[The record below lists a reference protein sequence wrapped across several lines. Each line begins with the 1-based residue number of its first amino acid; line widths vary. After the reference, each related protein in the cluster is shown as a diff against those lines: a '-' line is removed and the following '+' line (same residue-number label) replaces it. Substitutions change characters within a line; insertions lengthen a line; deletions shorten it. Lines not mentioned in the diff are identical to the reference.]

1 MRYALILFLI
11 SFCSCQFF
19 QKERLDSKSI
29 LKNELHSFKWDELD
43 QYPSFEICD
52 EGVDFKTNKQCFEST
67 ITSHI
72 YNTLKEIEDIIFVS
86 SKDTFL
92 LELLVTKTGKISVK
106 NLKSKLVSDSTTSL
120 LEYSLNES
128 FHKLPNL
135 YPPIKRSQ
143 HVQALFQLP
152 IIIKTD

>member
-1 MRYALILFLI
+1 MRYTLILFLI
-11 SFCSCQFF
+11 SFCSCQLF
-19 QKERLDSKSI
+19 QKEKLDSESI
-29 LKNELHSFKWDELD
+29 LKKELHSFKWDELD

-52 EGVDFKTNKQCFEST
+52 EGLDFKTNKQCFEST

-72 YNTLKEIEDIIFVS
+72 YKTLKEIEDIIFVS

-92 LELLVTKTGKISVK
+92 LELLVLKTGKISVK
-106 NLKSKLVSDSTTSL
+106 NLKSQLVSDSITNL
-120 LEYSLNES
+120 LKYSLNES